1 MKLKTPNTFFQ
12 CSCGRD
18 VALGHIDE
26 VRTCVCGKQVQFPE
40 VFKKYFI
47 AKYVEHKKDSENKI
61 DVLVIKPIKYVKVD

>member
-12 CSCGRD
+12 CSCGKD

-26 VRTCVCGKQVQFPE
+26 VRTCTCGKQVEFPE

-47 AKYVEHKKDSENKI
+47 ARHVEGKKDPEIKI
-61 DVLVIKPIKYVKVD
+61 EGLVVRPITYVSID